1 MKKKSLIYSELSNKQ
16 LDVLKE
22 LYINE
27 KVNNFSEKELRNFVR
42 EIITHQIR
50 NTIGKEEEIEAWE
63 EMSEFFGEQFEQII
77 LEIQAKFQD
86 NEIPQNVQENNQRDR
101 LDLLEKN
108 NIAQEKK
115 DMWED

>member
-22 LYINE
+22 LYINK